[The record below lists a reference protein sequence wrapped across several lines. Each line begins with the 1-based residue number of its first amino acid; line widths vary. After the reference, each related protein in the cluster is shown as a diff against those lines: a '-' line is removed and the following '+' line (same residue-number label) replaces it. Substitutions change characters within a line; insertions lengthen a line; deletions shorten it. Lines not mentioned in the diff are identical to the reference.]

1 MKKLLFLIILVV
13 LLAAETVMA
22 AEIGGVVLPETFKA
36 GDTELKLNGYGL
48 RTKFGFKVYAVGM
61 YLKEKSGDNNS
72 ILNADQSMALI
83 MNFRRTVPVKKING
97 VFYDSFA
104 AIVKAP
110 KSDNYDET
118 SDYGPL
124 TKEIV
129 GFMEKFAERKVTKK
143 DRFTFVYTPG
153 KGTVV
158 YLNDSEKESVIITIP
173 GLEFKKALFAIW
185 VGEEAPVGAGLKDK
199 LLGKK

>member
-1 MKKLLFLIILVV
+1 MKKLLFLIILVA
-13 LLAAETVMA
+13 LFAAETVLA

-61 YLKEKSGDNNS
+61 YIKEKSGDNNS
-72 ILNADQSMALI
+72 ILDVDQPMALI
-83 MNFRRTVPVKKING
+83 MNFRRTVPVKKINS

-118 SDYGPL
+118 SNYGPL
-124 TKEIV
+124 TKDIV
-129 GFMEKFAERKVTKK
+129 SFMGKFAARKVTKK
-143 DRFTFVYTPG
+143 DCFTFVYTPG
-153 KGTVV
+153 KGTDV

-185 VGEEAPVGAGLKDK
+185 IGDKAPVGNKLRYQ
-199 LLGKK
+199 LLGK